1 MTMALFR
8 TDAPETCGI
17 VNLDAQGVVQEFH
30 EKVSDPP
37 GNLANGAVYI
47 LEPDVIDYMASLG
60 TEKLDLSTEVIPHF
74 MGRILGFEIEGYH
87 RDIGSLE
94 SLQKARIEFPGGR

>member
-30 EKVSDPP
+30 EKVLDPP

-87 RDIGSLE
+87 RDIGSLK